1 MQEWGGVLTSKNEVL
16 TKENKELKEKLKGEE
31 KEKEKLKAKARSS
44 IRVTKK
50 IDRNEMH
57 LNGPLA
63 YRMLTAF
70 ELWREVALF
79 L

>member
-1 MQEWGGVLTSKNEVL
+1 M
-16 TKENKELKEKLKGEE
+16 KENLKGGE
-31 KEKEKLKAKARSS
+31 KEKEKFKEKARDS
-44 IRVTKK
+44 IRVTKM
-50 IDRNEMH
+50 IDLNEMH

-63 YRMLTAF
+63 YRMLTVF

>member
-1 MQEWGGVLTSKNEVL
+1 LQEWGTYFQVL
-16 TKENKELKEKLKGEE
+16 TKENKELKEKLKGGG
-31 KEKEKLKAKARSS
+31 KEKEKLKEK

-63 YRMLTAF
+63 YRMITAF